1 VDILFQW
8 ITQTPVAGLVLIV
21 LVVIIVLAIVI
32 IYLFAFI
39 QGREIS
45 LWPPK
50 IGPKSF
56 SGDSDNSTLPTGD
69 AQDLQIELKHS
80 TALRAVEKPF
90 EGEWD
95 YLSDYEN
102 YYKEPKP
109 RQLHGVGTAIVLW
122 KCSKNVYDVDISYS
136 IKRDHVESPLAVI
149 VFKGKLAADS
159 SGWPSQQPFIINADL
174 LHRLHYK
181 GEIHNLRKY
190 QFKDCFYT
198 KSASDGQPETI
209 TCEIESEESK
219 SRVTFTKKA
228 GIH

>member
-1 VDILFQW
+1 MFFQW
-8 ITQTPVAGLVLIV
+8 ITQTPVAGLILIV

-32 IYLFAFI
+32 IYLLAFM

-56 SGDSDNSTLPTGD
+56 SGVSESSILPTGN
-69 AQDLQIELKHS
+69 APDLHIESKHS
-80 TALRAVEKPF
+80 TTFRAVEKPF

-109 RQLHGVGTAIVLW
+109 GQLHGVGTAIILW
-122 KCSKNVYDVDISYS
+122 KYNKNAYDVDISYS
-136 IKRDHVESPLAVI
+136 IKRDHVDRPLAVI
-149 VFKGKLAADS
+149 VFKGKLVADA
-159 SGWPSQQPFIINADL
+159 SGWPSQQRFIINADL

-190 QFKDCFYT
+190 QFKECFYT
-198 KSASDGQPETI
+198 KSASDAQPETI